1 MCKRDIIVNEN
12 VFELPSH
19 LVISSFDPYESKD
32 DILNLLLK
40 AEEEHPILKKDPS
53 WKSKSLLVLKYM
65 IEYHYHREDPFS
77 TLKKHGEDSRYFHQV
92 YIEFLARLSFDDL
105 PHWTDEQVEFYAKR
119 SFTL

>member
-92 YIEFLARLSFDDL
+92 YIEFLARL
-105 PHWTDEQVEFYAKR
+105 
-119 SFTL
+119 